1 VGENEQNRTFDR
13 TLLPL
18 GVEADDRLLEK
29 WSTLLLFADNELEI
43 DTAEISKVANC
54 NYIVLFD
61 KRAKTMTD
69 NELLWLGAA
78 NTEPSRDFELQGA
91 TLIVDARAK
100 LPKTGSKNPSRWPNV
115 VSSDK
120 ATITLVNNKW
130 SDYGIGDFISSP
142 SEHYSALTL
151 SEGAEWHN
159 Q

>member
-1 VGENEQNRTFDR
+1 MDDSAVGMCLCNASFFPIINNPQKV
-13 TLLPL
+13 
-18 GVEADDRLLEK
+18 GVNFSL
-29 WSTLLLFADNELEI
+29 
-43 DTAEISKVANC
+43 SKVTNC

-78 NTEPSRDFELQGA
+78 NTEPSRDFELQGV
-91 TLIVDARAK
+91 TLVVDARAK

-115 VSSDK
+115 VTSNK
-120 ATITLVNNKW
+120 ATIALVNSRW
-130 SDYGIGDFISSP
+130 DDYGIGDFISSP